1 MSSTWNMLV
10 NAFTNMVI
18 EIINYLPKII
28 AAIIIV
34 LIGYMIGYLVKK
46 GTKALIDKLL
56 SGAIEKTKIGRSMKE
71 SGIDLGSLTGNVL
84 LALIIALSVL
94 VAVTVLGFTGYVGS
108 MIVLAAQVVF
118 KIVAGLSI
126 IIIGI
131 PVILILSEYIAMFF
145 SKMFRE
151 RHELM
156 TELIYDVSVLVL
168 SIFIL
173 SVAIDV
179 MFNYSLLLNYL
190 ITSAPAFIG
199 AAIILII
206 GYVIGDTIGKIVN
219 RIVSQILDKPLE
231 ATDIGRTIKSMN
243 INISDLIGGLTK
255 AFIIVVAIVAAVEI
269 MNIGGLTGQLVYQVA
284 VYLPKLIGGITVLTL
299 GLILSIG
306 LARYIGRFL
315 QRAFSNGYEEIAKL
329 VENLILL
336 GLTAV
341 VITIALNIL
350 MLQGSLIYPL
360 ILGILII
367 ASGIYIA
374 GVAGKIL
381 SKVHPTYKYMAPII
395 ETLIIL
401 VFSII
406 GIAGVFAEY
415 SGAVD
420 VIKNISWGVAI
431 AFAAILIPIIF
442 HYTKLAWRTIP
453 DKKNNDEEE
462 KEQT

>member
-1 MSSTWNMLV
+1 MSSTWDMLV

-46 GTKALIDKLL
+46 GTKALVDKLL
-56 SGAIEKTKIGRSMKE
+56 SGVIKRTRIGRSMIE
-71 SGIDLGSLTGNVL
+71 SGVDLGSLVGNVL

-94 VAVTVLGFTGYVGS
+94 VSVTILGFTGYVGS
-108 MIVLAAQVVF
+108 LIVLAAQIIF

-126 IIIGI
+126 IVIGI
-131 PVILILSEYIAMFF
+131 PVILVLSEYIAMFF

-151 RHELM
+151 KHDLM

-231 ATDIGRTIKSMN
+231 ATDIGRTIKNMN

-284 VYLPKLIGGITVLTL
+284 IYLPKLIGGITVLTL

-306 LARYIGRFL
+306 LARYIGKFL
-315 QRAFSNGYEEIAKL
+315 QKAFSNGFEDVAKL

-360 ILGILII
+360 ILGILVI

-374 GVAGKIL
+374 GVAAKIL
-381 SKVHPTYKYMAPII
+381 AKVHPAYKYTVPLI

-401 VFSII
+401 SFSII
-406 GIAGVFAEY
+406 GIAGIFAEY
-415 SGAVD
+415 AGAID
-420 VIKNISWGVAI
+420 VIKNISWGIAI
-431 AFAAILIPIIF
+431 AFAALLIPIIF
-442 HYTKLAWRTIP
+442 HYTRLAWRTIP
-453 DKKNNDEEE
+453 EEE
-462 KEQT
+462 DKRNNQ

>member
-1 MSSTWNMLV
+1 MSSTWDMLV

-28 AAIIIV
+28 AAIIII

-46 GTKALIDKLL
+46 GTKALVDKLL
-56 SGAIEKTKIGRSMKE
+56 SGVIEKTRIGRSMIE
-71 SGIDLGSLTGNVL
+71 SGVDLGGLVGNAL

-94 VAVTVLGFTGYVGS
+94 VSVTILGFTGYVGS
-108 MIVLAAQVVF
+108 IIVLAAQIVF

-126 IIIGI
+126 IVIGI
-131 PVILILSEYIAMFF
+131 PVILVLSEYIAMFF

-151 RHELM
+151 KHDLM

-219 RIVSQILDKPLE
+219 RIVSQILDRPLE

-243 INISDLIGGLTK
+243 INISVLIGGLTK

-306 LARYIGRFL
+306 LARYIGKFL
-315 QRAFSNGYEEIAKL
+315 QKAFSNGFEDVAKL

-360 ILGILII
+360 ILGILVI

-374 GVAGKIL
+374 GVTGKIL
-381 SKVHPTYKYMAPII
+381 AKVHPTYKYTAPLI

-401 VFSII
+401 SFSII
-406 GIAGVFAEY
+406 GIAGIFAEY
-415 SGAVD
+415 AGAVD
-420 VIKNISWGVAI
+420 VIKNISWGIAI
-431 AFAAILIPIIF
+431 AFATILIPVIF
-442 HYTKLAWRTIP
+442 HYTRLAWRTIS
-453 DKKNNDEEE
+453 EEE
-462 KEQT
+462 NKRNKQ

>member
-1 MSSTWNMLV
+1 MSSTWDMLV

-28 AAIIIV
+28 AAIIII

-46 GTKALIDKLL
+46 GTKALVDKLL
-56 SGAIEKTKIGRSMKE
+56 SGAIEKTRIGRSMIE
-71 SGIDLGSLTGNVL
+71 SGVDLGSLVGNVL

-94 VAVTVLGFTGYVGS
+94 VSVTILGFTGYVGS
-108 MIVLAAQVVF
+108 IIVLAAQIVF

-126 IIIGI
+126 IVIGI

-151 RHELM
+151 KHDLM

-219 RIVSQILDKPLE
+219 RIVSQILDRPLE

-306 LARYIGRFL
+306 LARYIGKFL
-315 QRAFSNGYEEIAKL
+315 QKAFSNGFEDVAKL

-360 ILGILII
+360 VLGILVI

-381 SKVHPTYKYMAPII
+381 AKTHPTYKYTAPLI

-401 VFSII
+401 SFSII
-406 GIAGVFAEY
+406 GIAGIFAEY
-415 SGAVD
+415 AGAVD
-420 VIKNISWGVAI
+420 VIKNISWGIAI
-431 AFAAILIPIIF
+431 AFATILIPIIF
-442 HYTKLAWRTIP
+442 HYARLAWRTIP
-453 DKKNNDEEE
+453 EEE
-462 KEQT
+462 NKRNKQ